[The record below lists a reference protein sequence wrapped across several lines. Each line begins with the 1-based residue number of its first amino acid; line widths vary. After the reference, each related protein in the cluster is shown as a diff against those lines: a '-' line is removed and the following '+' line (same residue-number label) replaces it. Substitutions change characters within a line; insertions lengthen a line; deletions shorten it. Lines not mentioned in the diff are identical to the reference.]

1 MIWPSMG
8 CIPCKMHAYGAAPV
22 RCTHMRDASMRWSPV
37 RSMSMRDT
45 PMRWPMGDIRLWE
58 RHAYDER
65 CTPVRDTPTRGTHMR
80 DTPIKCLFIGDILMP
95 RRYL

>member
-1 MIWPSMG
+1 MG
-8 CIPCKMHAYGAAPV
+8 CIPCKMHAYEAAPV
-22 RCTHMRDASMRWSPV
+22 RGTHMRDASMRWPLMRWSPV

-80 DTPIKCLFIGDILMP
+80 DTPIGWSMGDTRL
-95 RRYL
+95 